1 MNNQSTLDGVLTVPP
16 KYVNIYK
23 WLEWIIMSG
32 LPLSFVESEF
42 ARKYSN
48 LNGISRNTLTKY
60 MTAVK
65 ENVFT
70 KIISILPDIFAL
82 IFDGWSDGIGG
93 HYVGVFASF
102 NEGKVVKK
110 VLLALKPLID
120 DTVFTAREYE
130 LFILDILCKYQKSIN
145 NVICIIG
152 DNCNTNTSTA
162 KLLNRPLVGCA
173 SHRLS
178 VFVKND
184 VYKDNESKAKKMG
197 VNNANNVDEAVTII
211 EEIVNDEENNNG
223 EVDAIEDDT
232 IENNTDVSIDINH
245 LKEKVHCVMKKLKTL
260 KNCAKLK
267 KKTHLKSM
275 INNATRWLSTY
286 NMLKR

>member
-130 LFILDILCKYQKSIN
+130 LF
-145 NVICIIG
+145 
-152 DNCNTNTSTA
+152 
-162 KLLNRPLVGCA
+162 
-173 SHRLS
+173 
-178 VFVKND
+178 
-184 VYKDNESKAKKMG
+184 
-197 VNNANNVDEAVTII
+197 
-211 EEIVNDEENNNG
+211 
-223 EVDAIEDDT
+223 
-232 IENNTDVSIDINH
+232 
-245 LKEKVHCVMKKLKTL
+245 
-260 KNCAKLK
+260 
-267 KKTHLKSM
+267 
-275 INNATRWLSTY
+275 
-286 NMLKR
+286 